1 MRASTRATTAVLFA
15 INLLTGCTHLPTPS
29 PSPLDA
35 SRYAEIDIAVE
46 SFIARRQMPGAVF
59 WLERNGVSYQK
70 AFGRQTF
77 EADANVTNL
86 NTVFD
91 AASLTKVIATAPSIM
106 LLIEEGKVALDTPLI
121 QYFPEC
127 SRGGKDAISVR
138 HLLTHTSGLAAGLP
152 SIPSWRGEEA
162 AFKLAC
168 AQAVTHPPGSFF
180 RYSDINFTLLGM
192 LVQRAS
198 GLPLNEFA
206 AKRLYGPLRM
216 RDTGYL
222 PLERMAR
229 ARIAPT
235 QRIVDP
241 LAQSLHR
248 DLHDGQVLQGVVH
261 DPTVRFLGGV
271 GGSAGVFTTVSD
283 LARFAR
289 MMLNEGELDGVRVL
303 SRESVRLM
311 SSVQSPSGSEWRR
324 SAGWDIDSP
333 YSRPRG
339 SVFPIG
345 SYGHTGF
352 TGCILWIDPFSKTFF
367 VFLSNRVYPND
378 KANILE
384 LYGKLGSAAAQAVAG
399 FDFGHVAGAL
409 SAKPAPLAPAPAPF
423 PAPFPPPAS
432 SR

>member
-1 MRASTRATTAVLFA
+1 MSGMRASTRATTAVLFA

-35 SRYAEIDIAVE
+35 SRYAQIDIAVE

-168 AQAVTHPPGSFF
+168 AQAVTHP
-180 RYSDINFTLLGM
+180 RQL
-192 LVQRAS
+192 
-198 GLPLNEFA
+198 LPLF
-206 AKRLYGPLRM
+206 
-216 RDTGYL
+216 GY
-222 PLERMAR
+222 
-229 ARIAPT
+229 
-235 QRIVDP
+235 
-241 LAQSLHR
+241 
-248 DLHDGQVLQGVVH
+248 
-261 DPTVRFLGGV
+261 
-271 GGSAGVFTTVSD
+271 
-283 LARFAR
+283 
-289 MMLNEGELDGVRVL
+289 
-303 SRESVRLM
+303 
-311 SSVQSPSGSEWRR
+311 
-324 SAGWDIDSP
+324 
-333 YSRPRG
+333 
-339 SVFPIG
+339 
-345 SYGHTGF
+345 
-352 TGCILWIDPFSKTFF
+352 
-367 VFLSNRVYPND
+367 
-378 KANILE
+378 
-384 LYGKLGSAAAQAVAG
+384 
-399 FDFGHVAGAL
+399 
-409 SAKPAPLAPAPAPF
+409 
-423 PAPFPPPAS
+423 
-432 SR
+432 